1 MAIRKVNMDELFPPK
16 VEKTYSEAVYVGEED
31 LVPVPMT
38 LPAIDGQ
45 VIHDKLKAMV
55 KGEPTYFPEYRLKMV
70 PTGINTPYR
79 QPAQHIKGKYQ
90 SAIRNRAM
98 AMGLKVSIHWVKSKN
113 NTVTMRVTLK

>member
-1 MAIRKVNMDELFPPK
+1 MGIRKVSMDELFPPK

-38 LPAIDGQ
+38 LPVIDGQ

-55 KGEPTYFPEYRLKMV
+55 KGEPTYFPEYRLKMT

-79 QPAQHIKGKYQ
+79 QPVDRIKAKYVG
-90 SAIRNRAM
+90 AIRNRAKT
-98 AMGLKVSIHWVKSKN
+98 MGIKVSILWVKSKN
-113 NTVTMRVTLK
+113 NTIIMRVTLK

>member
-55 KGEPTYFPEYRLKMV
+55 KGEPTYFPEYRLRMTA
-70 PTGINTPYR
+70 TGVNTPYR
-79 QPAQHIKGKYQ
+79 QPVNRIKAKYVG
-90 SAIRNRAM
+90 AIRNRAKT
-98 AMGLKVSIHWVKSKN
+98 MGIKVSILWVKSKN
-113 NTVTMRVTLK
+113 NTITMRVTLK